1 MKGTHDGA
9 VTDMDGRFSLNN
21 VPKNA
26 TLIITYVGFTAQ
38 EVTWKGSPLKIT
50 LSEDQQSLNEVVVVG
65 YGTQKKVN
73 LSGSVA
79 QINGK
84 SLDNRPINNVTSG
97 LQGLMPGIT
106 ITGTAG
112 APGMDGG
119 SIRVRGV
126 GTLNNASPY
135 ILVDGVETSNINSLD
150 P

>member
-1 MKGTHDGA
+1 
-9 VTDMDGRFSLNN
+9 
-21 VPKNA
+21 
-26 TLIITYVGFTAQ
+26 
-38 EVTWKGSPLKIT
+38 
-50 LSEDQQSLNEVVVVG
+50 
-65 YGTQKKVN
+65 
-73 LSGSVA
+73 
-79 QINGK
+79 
-84 SLDNRPINNVTSG
+84 
-97 LQGLMPGIT
+97 MPGIT

>member
-1 MKGTHDGA
+1 
-9 VTDMDGRFSLNN
+9 MDGRFSLNN

-65 YGTQKKVN
+65 YGTQKKAN
-73 LSGSVA
+73 LYGSVA